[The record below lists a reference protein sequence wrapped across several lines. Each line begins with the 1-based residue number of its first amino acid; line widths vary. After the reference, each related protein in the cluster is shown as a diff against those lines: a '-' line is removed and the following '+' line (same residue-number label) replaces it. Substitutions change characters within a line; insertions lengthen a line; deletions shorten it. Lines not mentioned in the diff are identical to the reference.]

1 MNVST
6 IPLDR
11 EALETGAIV
20 FPVVTSLVAPE
31 CVRAELE
38 REYDLKATG
47 CQLIERG
54 LNDTY
59 LLTTR
64 TERYIARL
72 YRAGWRSTSDIAY
85 EIELLLHLEAKGVS
99 VAAPIRAPTGK
110 CAHTIPAPEGLRQM
124 VIFRYAGG
132 RSVKWN
138 ADRGYCAGRLLADI
152 HRATEDFQSP
162 HVREG
167 FDIEHLIDK
176 PLRAVRP
183 FLAHRSDDWR
193 FLNRFAAKLREQVLM
208 VGRGLGWGVC
218 HGDFDAHNIH
228 IRDDGTPTAFDF
240 DFCGPGWLVF
250 DLVIPKWGAMNIRRP
265 EVWDAFLDG
274 YIESTPLMAMD
285 VASLPLFQALRHFWG
300 MGLRARNAVHQ
311 GSSSINAAY
320 LAYRL
325 EWFRKWEVTP

>member
-1 MNVST
+1 VN
-6 IPLDR
+6 LDNTSSDR
-11 EALETGAIV
+11 GAEESRAV

-31 CVRAELE
+31 YVRAQVDRQYELG
-38 REYDLKATG
+38 ATS

-59 LLTTR
+59 LVTTR
-64 TERYIARL
+64 TERYVARL
-72 YRAGWRSTSDIAY
+72 YRAGWRSSSDIAY
-85 EIELLLHLEAKGVS
+85 EIDLLLHLAAKGVS
-99 VAAPIRAPTGK
+99 VAAPIRAASGK
-110 CAHTIPAPEGLRQM
+110 FAHAVPAPEGLRQM
-124 VIFRYAGG
+124 VLFSYAGG

-138 ADRGYCAGRLLADI
+138 GERGYRAGGLLAAI
-152 HRATEDFQSP
+152 HRATKDFRSL
-162 HVREG
+162 HIREG
-167 FDIEHLIDK
+167 FDIEQLIDK
-176 PLRAVRP
+176 PLRTIRP
-183 FLAHRSDDWR
+183 FLARRSDDWT
-193 FLNRFAAKLREQVLM
+193 FLERFAASLRDQTAA
-208 VGRGLGWGVC
+208 VGRDLGWGVC

-285 VASLPLFQALRHFWG
+285 VASLPLFQALRHLWG

-325 EWFRKWEVTP
+325 EWFRKWEVTA